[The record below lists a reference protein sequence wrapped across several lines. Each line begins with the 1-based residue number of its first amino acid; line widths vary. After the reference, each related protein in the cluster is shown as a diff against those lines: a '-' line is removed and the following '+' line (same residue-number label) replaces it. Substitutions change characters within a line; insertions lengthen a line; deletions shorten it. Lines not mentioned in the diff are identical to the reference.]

1 MVALFSVLLFGIEY
15 VCGCSVL
22 IVLLFGI
29 EYVYGCS
36 VLSVIVWY

>member
-15 VCGCSVL
+15 VYGCFVL

-29 EYVYGCS
+29 EYVCGCS

>member
-15 VCGCSVL
+15 VYGYFVL

-29 EYVYGCS
+29 EYVCGCS